1 MMDNRWIYYKKQV
14 DADRE
19 SENHNKNGHIKKERI
34 VNMIYLGR

>member
-19 SENHNKNGHIKKERI
+19 SENHTKNGAQKLFQINAGSHK
-34 VNMIYLGR
+34 N